1 MIAIS
6 KPSGS
11 GRRNYSY
18 SANIR
23 YFYSRSVIIN
33 FMKYLSVL
41 FTAILLVSCKS
52 DSQAQLLPGS
62 LKSDFTKQEVY
73 ISMRDGVKLFT
84 AIYTPKDASAA
95 NPYPFLMER
104 TPYGCNPYGGDA
116 FPRRL
121 GPNSQL
127 QKEKYIFV
135 YQDVRGRYKSGGS
148 FEEMTPAID
157 KKKKGQTDESSD
169 TYDTVDWLLKN
180 ITGNNGRVG
189 IYGISYPGFYAS
201 AALPDAHPA
210 IKAVSPQA
218 PVTDE
223 FMGDD
228 ANHNGAFFLLD
239 NFSFMNYFGGE
250 RSADSTDYAAA
261 FKGKNEEAY
270 QYYLKL
276 GPLKNTQSADLY
288 NHKIKIWNEY
298 LQHDTYDDY
307 WKARNIRTHLKNVKP
322 AVLVVGGMFD
332 AEDMFGA
339 QRTYE
344 AIEKQSPQ
352 NNSHIVLGPW
362 SHGAWGRSEWT
373 KFGQYSFGRNI
384 NPDYQKIETAFFNYN
399 LKNIG
404 TDSLPEATVFFT
416 GTNEWKQFAQWPP
429 ANINNQTYY
438 LNSNSQL
445 AATSGKASDTYIS
458 DPAKPVSYI
467 AGIAG
472 GRRNEYLADDQKF
485 ATKRSDVLSY
495 ISEPLPENTTIAG
508 RIHAALQVSLDAVNG
523 DTKTLLDADFIVK
536 VIDVVPDSSA
546 TTSADPKTSGLQR
559 LVRAEVFRGKF
570 RNSYEKPEG
579 FMPGKKSTVQF
590 DLNDASHTFL
600 KGHRMM
606 VQVQSSW
613 FPIVD
618 RNPQKFMRIPD
629 AEEKDFQPVK
639 VTLYHEGCKI
649 SLPVVQ

>member
-1 MIAIS
+1 M
-6 KPSGS
+6 K
-11 GRRNYSY
+11 
-18 SANIR
+18 
-23 YFYSRSVIIN
+23 YFYALFSV
-33 FMKYLSVL
+33 VL
-41 FTAILLVSCKS
+41 FISCQSQTTA
-52 DSQAQLLPGS
+52 QPLPS
-62 LKSDFTKQEVY
+62 NLKNDFTKQEAY
-73 ISMRDGVKLFT
+73 IPMRDGVKLFT
-84 AIYTPKDASAA
+84 AIYIPKDASAGTL
-95 NPYPFLMER
+95 YPFLMQR
-104 TPYGCNPYGGDA
+104 TPYGCEPYGLDA

-180 ITGNNGRVG
+180 IKNNNGRVG
-189 IYGISYPGFYAS
+189 LYGISYPGFYAT

-210 IKAVSPQA
+210 LKAVSPQA

-250 RSADSTDYAAA
+250 RSADSTDYDAA
-261 FKGKNEEAY
+261 FKGKNEEPY

-276 GPLKNTQSADLY
+276 GPLKNTQNADLY
-288 NHKIKIWNEY
+288 NHKVKIWNEY
-298 LQHDTYDDY
+298 LQHDTYDNY
-307 WKARNIRTHLKNVKP
+307 WKARNIRTHLKNIKP

-344 AIEKQSPQ
+344 AIEKQNPQ
-352 NNSHIVLGPW
+352 NKCQIVLGPW
-362 SHGAWGRSEWT
+362 SHGAWARGEWT
-373 KFGQYSFGRNI
+373 KFGQYNFGKNL
-384 NPDYQKIETAFFNYN
+384 NTDYQKWEADFFNFY
-399 LKNIG
+399 LKDKGAN
-404 TDSLPEATVFFT
+404 LPEAIVFFT
-416 GTNEWKQFAQWPP
+416 GTNEWRQFAQWPP
-429 ANINNQTYY
+429 ANTNTQSYY
-438 LNSNSQL
+438 LNTNSQL
-445 AATSGKASDTYIS
+445 TMKQDAGSDTYIS

-467 AGIAG
+467 AGVAG

-485 ATKRSDVLSY
+485 AAKRSDVLSY
-495 ISEPLPENTTIAG
+495 TSEPLQENTTIAG
-508 RIHAALQVSLDAVNG
+508 RIHATLQVALEAVNG
-523 DTKTLLDADFIVK
+523 DTKTLLDADFVVK
-536 VIDVVPDSSA
+536 VIDVVPDSGI
-546 TTSADPKTSGLQR
+546 TNSADSKTSGLQR

-570 RNSYEKPEG
+570 RNSFEKPEG
-579 FMPGKKSTVQF
+579 FVPGKKTTVQF

-600 KGHRMM
+600 KGHCIM

-629 AEEKDFQPVK
+629 AEEKDFQSIK
-639 VTLYHEGCKI
+639 VMLYHEGSKI
-649 SLPVVQ
+649 VLPVLN

>member
-1 MIAIS
+1 MKFLSLILS
-6 KPSGS
+6 S
-11 GRRNYSY
+11 
-18 SANIR
+18 
-23 YFYSRSVIIN
+23 II
-33 FMKYLSVL
+33 
-41 FTAILLVSCKS
+41 LVACTSNTE
-52 DSQAQLLPGS
+52 AQLVPTN
-62 LKSDFTKQEVY
+62 LKADFTKQEVY
-73 ISMRDGVKLFT
+73 IPMRDGVKLFT
-84 AIYTPKDASAA
+84 AIYIPKDAS
-95 NPYPFLMER
+95 NNEQYPFLMQR
-104 TPYGCNPYGGDA
+104 TPYGCEPYGPNA

-127 QKEKYIFV
+127 LKEKYIFV

-157 KKKKGQTDESSD
+157 NKKKGQTDESSD
-169 TYDTVDWLLKN
+169 TYDTVDWLLMNIKN
-180 ITGNNGRVG
+180 NNGRVG
-189 IYGISYPGFYAS
+189 LYGISYPGFYAT
-201 AALPDAHPA
+201 AALPNAHPA

-250 RSADSTDYAAA
+250 RSADSTDYDAA

-276 GPLKNTQSADLY
+276 GPLKNTQASDLY
-288 NHKIKIWNEY
+288 NHKVKIWNEY

-307 WKARNIRTHLKNVKP
+307 WKARNIRTHLKNIKP

-352 NNSHIVLGPW
+352 NDNHIVLGPW
-362 SHGAWGRSEWT
+362 SHGAWARGEWT
-373 KFGQYSFGRNI
+373 KFGQYNFGRNI
-384 NPDYQKIETAFFNYN
+384 NLDYQKIETAFFNYH
-399 LKNIG
+399 LKNKG

-429 ANINNQTYY
+429 TNTATQNYY
-438 LNSNSQL
+438 LNSNNQL
-445 AATSGKASDTYIS
+445 TTKADNSNDTYVS
-458 DPAKPVSYI
+458 DPTKPVSYI
-467 AGIAG
+467 AGTAA

-495 ISEPLPENTTIAG
+495 ISEPLTENTTIAG
-508 RIHAALQVSLDAVNG
+508 RIHAALQVALESVSG
-523 DTKTLLDADFIVK
+523 DTKTLLDADFVVK
-536 VIDVVPDSSA
+536 VIDVVPDSS
-546 TTSADPKTSGLQR
+546 TDNSADIKTSGLQR

-570 RNSYEKPEG
+570 RNSFEKPEG
-579 FMPGKKSTVQF
+579 FVPGKKSVVQF

-600 KGHRMM
+600 KGHRIM

-618 RNPQKFMRIPD
+618 RNPQKFMRIPNAD
-629 AEEKDFQPVK
+629 EKDFQPVK
-639 VTLYHEGCKI
+639 VTLYHEGSKV
-649 SLPVVQ
+649 SLPILQ